1 MVTDM
6 LMEKRIKNILKA
18 MKHAKHLD
26 MKVIWSNK
34 LQGLLKLK
42 QRKKD
47 ERIQDGA
54 RSVH

>member
-1 MVTDM
+1 MVADM

-18 MKHAKHLD
+18 MKRAKHLD

-34 LQGLLKLK
+34 LQDLLKLK

>member
-1 MVTDM
+1 MVTNM

-18 MKHAKHLD
+18 MKRAKHLD